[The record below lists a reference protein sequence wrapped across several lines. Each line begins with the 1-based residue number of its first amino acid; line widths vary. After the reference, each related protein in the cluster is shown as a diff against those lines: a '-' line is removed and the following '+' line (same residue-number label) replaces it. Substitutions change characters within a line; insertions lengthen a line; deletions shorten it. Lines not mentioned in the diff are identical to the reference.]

1 MTVHHGMVT
10 DGTLLILL
18 ANQVE
23 HAASLLE
30 MALMLTQHQANW
42 QHVPLKTIRIEF
54 ANSIRNVP

>member
-1 MTVHHGMVT
+1 M
-10 DGTLLILL
+10 LL

-42 QHVPLKTIRIEF
+42 QHLPLKTVQIHISPFR
-54 ANSIRNVP
+54 SR